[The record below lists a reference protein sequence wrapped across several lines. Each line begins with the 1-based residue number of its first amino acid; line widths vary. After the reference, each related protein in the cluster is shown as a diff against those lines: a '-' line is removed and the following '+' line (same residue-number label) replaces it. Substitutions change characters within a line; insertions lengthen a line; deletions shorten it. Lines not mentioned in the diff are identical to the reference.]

1 MRLVVQRT
9 CESTTVRIFSN
20 GGPGVTGAF
29 FLHRLGASEVDTK
42 EERKVHLHKRK
53 VGRPIQNLLL
63 K

>member
-1 MRLVVQRT
+1 MEAPELRAL
-9 CESTTVRIFSN
+9 
-20 GGPGVTGAF
+20 F